1 MRILITGVAGFIGS
15 NLANRLLQNGH
26 TVTGID
32 NLNYGFMRNVE
43 PIKQEPD
50 FKFILGD
57 IANPHILKDVHADI
71 IVHLASQKIPRY
83 TSALRTLDENYLM
96 LRNVVDKCKNDRSK
110 ILFASTS
117 DVYGKNPNVPFNENS
132 DLVMGPTTVKRWA
145 YALSKMYGE
154 QYIIANK
161 DEYDLKYTITRFF
174 GSYGPHQ
181 NLTWWGGPQSVFI
194 EKALKKEEIE
204 IHGDGMQTRTFTY
217 VDDTVSALVACIENE
232 VSDNQIFNTGSR
244 DGGEITIKDLAIL
257 IWKLINGKGSEPRLK
272 FIPYSTFGNYE
283 DVMRRVPDITKLKT
297 MLGFEPEWD
306 LVRGLKS
313 TIEWQKQFH
322 KINTPTHA

>member
-1 MRILITGVAGFIGS
+1 MKVLITGVAGFIGS
-15 NLANRLLQNGH
+15 NLAMRLLENGH
-26 TVTGID
+26 EVTGID
-32 NLNYGFMRNVE
+32 NLNYGFMRNIE
-43 PIKQEPD
+43 PFKQHPL
-50 FKFILGD
+50 FNFILGD
-57 IANPHILKDVHADI
+57 IANPHILNDIHADLV
-71 IVHLASQKIPRY
+71 VHLASQKIPRY

-96 LRNVVDKCKNDRSK
+96 LRNVVDKCKADRSK

-117 DVYGKNPNVPFNENS
+117 DVYGKNPKVPFNENS

-194 EKALKKEEIE
+194 EKAFKNEEIE
-204 IHGDGMQTRTFTY
+204 IHGNGLQTRTFTY
-217 VDDTVSALVACIENE
+217 VDDTVNALVACIENE
-232 VSDNQIFNTGSR
+232 NSDYQIFNTGSK
-244 DGGEITIKDLAIL
+244 DGGEITIKNLAIL
-257 IWKLINGKGSEPRLK
+257 IWKLINGKDSEPKLK

-283 DVMRRVPDITKLKT
+283 DVMRRVPDITKLRT
-297 MLGFEPEWD
+297 VLDFEPEWD
-306 LVRGLKS
+306 LVQGMKR
-313 TIEWQKQFH
+313 TIEWQKQFIKLEEAAH
-322 KINTPTHA
+322 I